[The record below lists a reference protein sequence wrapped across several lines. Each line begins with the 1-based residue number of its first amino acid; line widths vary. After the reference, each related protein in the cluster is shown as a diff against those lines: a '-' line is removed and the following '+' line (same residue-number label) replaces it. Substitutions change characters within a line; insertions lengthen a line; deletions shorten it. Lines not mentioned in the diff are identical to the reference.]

1 MRNLLMTFFLYFT
14 LFSFPCPL
22 VRTKFPSRVIHTP
35 SAEPGSAEVGSEEV
49 GFAEVEVYL

>member
-1 MRNLLMTFFLYFT
+1 MTFFLYFT